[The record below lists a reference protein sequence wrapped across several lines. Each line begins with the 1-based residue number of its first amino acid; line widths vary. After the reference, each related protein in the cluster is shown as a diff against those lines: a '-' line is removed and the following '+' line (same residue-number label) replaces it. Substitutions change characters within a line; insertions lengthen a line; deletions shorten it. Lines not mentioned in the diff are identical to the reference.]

1 MFVGPFEYN
10 MFSVSFYA
18 VLLFFH
24 LVLLPG
30 WTPSRQHNNNEMR
43 KYEREKIRNNKKN
56 QKKLFTFFIEKTTL
70 KKRISGE
77 LKIEDKR
84 FEN

>member
-1 MFVGPFEYN
+1 
-10 MFSVSFYA
+10 
-18 VLLFFH
+18 
-24 LVLLPG
+24 
-30 WTPSRQHNNNEMR
+30 MR